1 MPLIPRRR
9 SEHCSLGIG
18 TPRQGWTGMMDQT
31 RKSAKPQKIS
41 YNLYS
46 LVLWV
51 IGNDD
56 NDNGGNDDQMHH
68 HGQDYF
74 MSSLV
79 HSSTVS

>member
-1 MPLIPRRR
+1 M
-9 SEHCSLGIG
+9 
-18 TPRQGWTGMMDQT
+18 GMMGQT
-31 RKSAKPQKIS
+31 RKSVKPQKIS

-56 NDNGGNDDQMHH
+56 NDNGGSDHQMHH

-74 MSSLV
+74 ISSLV